1 MMLSPN
7 LLDFLQKSKKNRV
20 ESIFI
25 KQLLLLPF
33 AFCLL
38 PTYGI
43 SLFKRIISWQTK
55 TINFVIVSVLTFSL
69 IINLNPVA
77 FGQTNNLLSPSL
89 NSSDT
94 PNAEIVYASITLDDR
109 ELFQIAALA
118 GSGIN
123 LGSKNSTSP
132 LEMRVKMYENNLQQ
146 ILQTGFDPATL
157 QFSIEKGETQNLIVA
172 ADGDRLTS
180 QPVIAITK
188 FDAQIYGLSESD
200 LAQELIN
207 IIKNALIIA
216 QKERSP
222 DYLQSQ
228 FFLSGGLI
236 VGAILVSILLV
247 LLQKKSLKKYQQRCQ
262 EEEGF
267 KEGLTS
273 NNNGEDEE
281 NKLLVLQRK
290 QNFNSLFR
298 GTLQISHVVLW
309 VGSITWILGRF
320 PQTRWLHN
328 WLVIKSVVVAIALG
342 TYLGIK
348 ASAVLIDWLLKK
360 WLDSQSMTS
369 ASSSRMAARITT
381 VSQVIKGVVSVTL
394 AAIGIIWIL
403 HQLHIPIAPVLAGAG
418 IIGFAISFSSQNL
431 IRDIINGALIL
442 LEDQY
447 ALGDIINVGHAS
459 GAVENM
465 NLRMSQLRG
474 VDGRLSTVPN
484 SSITTVHN
492 LTKDWSRINFTVEV
506 DYDSDPTEAVEV
518 VKQVAEE
525 LAKDEE
531 WGERVLEPADV
542 LGVNNLSH
550 NGIEVVIWIRT
561 LPGFQ
566 WSVAREFRRRLK
578 IAFDDAGIPI
588 GVPQRSL
595 LFQTYPTMFGD
606 GFDGDMDRN

>member
-1 MMLSPN
+1 M
-7 LLDFLQKSKKNRV
+7 
-20 ESIFI
+20 
-25 KQLLLLPF
+25 
-33 AFCLL
+33 
-38 PTYGI
+38 
-43 SLFKRIISWQTK
+43 
-55 TINFVIVSVLTFSL
+55 
-69 IINLNPVA
+69 
-77 FGQTNNLLSPSL
+77 
-89 NSSDT
+89 
-94 PNAEIVYASITLDDR
+94 
-109 ELFQIAALA
+109 
-118 GSGIN
+118 
-123 LGSKNSTSP
+123 
-132 LEMRVKMYENNLQQ
+132 
-146 ILQTGFDPATL
+146 
-157 QFSIEKGETQNLIVA
+157 
-172 ADGDRLTS
+172 
-180 QPVIAITK
+180 
-188 FDAQIYGLSESD
+188 
-200 LAQELIN
+200 
-207 IIKNALIIA
+207 
-216 QKERSP
+216 
-222 DYLQSQ
+222 
-228 FFLSGGLI
+228 
-236 VGAILVSILLV
+236 LVSILLV
-247 LLQKKSLKKYQQRCQ
+247 LFQKKSIKKYQQRCH
-262 EEEGF
+262 EEGEL
-267 KEGLTS
+267 KERLTS
-273 NNNGEDEE
+273 KNNNGEDGE
-281 NKLLVLQRK
+281 NQLLILQRK
-290 QNFNSLFR
+290 QNFNSFFR
-298 GTLQISHVVLW
+298 GALQISHIVLW
-309 VGSITWILGRF
+309 VGAITWILGRF

-328 WLVIKSVVVAIALG
+328 LLVTKGVIVAIALG

-360 WLDSQSMTS
+360 WLDRQSMT
-369 ASSSRMAARITT
+369 ATSSSRMAARITT
-381 VSQVIKGVVSVTL
+381 VSQVVKGVVTMVL
-394 AAIGIIWIL
+394 ASIGIIWIL
-403 HQLHIPIAPVLAGAG
+403 HQLHIPIAPVLTGAG

-431 IRDIINGALIL
+431 IRDVINGGLIL

-459 GAVENM
+459 GVVENM

-518 VKQVAEE
+518 VKQVSEE

-550 NGIEVVIWIRT
+550 NGIEIVIWIRT

>member
-1 MMLSPN
+1 MKKKQNFPFPIPN
-7 LLDFLQKSKKNRV
+7 F
-20 ESIFI
+20 
-25 KQLLLLPF
+25 PF
-33 AFCLL
+33 
-38 PTYGI
+38 PKI
-43 SLFKRIISWQTK
+43 
-55 TINFVIVSVLTFSL
+55 INFVIVSVLTFGS
-69 IINLNPVA
+69 IVNLNSVA
-77 FGQTNNLLSPSL
+77 FGQSNNLVSPNLSPS
-89 NSSDT
+89 DT
-94 PNAEIVYASITLDDR
+94 ANAEIVYAPIKLDDR
-109 ELFQIAALA
+109 ELFQIAAMA

-123 LGSKNSTSP
+123 LGGKNSGSP
-132 LEMRVKMYENNLQQ
+132 LEMRVKMYEKNLQQ

-157 QFSIEKGETQNLIVA
+157 KFSLEKGETQNLIVA
-172 ADGDRLTS
+172 ADGENLKE
-180 QPVIAITK
+180 QPVIALTQL
-188 FDAQIYGLSESD
+188 DAQIYGLSESE
-200 LAQELIN
+200 LAKELIS
-207 IIKNALIIA
+207 IIKNALIAA

-236 VGAILVSILLV
+236 LGAILVSIFWV
-247 LLQKKSLKKYQQRCQ
+247 LLQKKSIQKYQQRCQ
-262 EEEGF
+262 EEGEL
-267 KEGLTS
+267 KERLTS
-273 NNNGEDEE
+273 KNNNGEDEE
-281 NKLLVLQRK
+281 NQLLILQRQ
-290 QNFNSLFR
+290 QNFNSFFR
-298 GTLQISHVVLW
+298 GALQISHVVLW
-309 VGSITWILGRF
+309 VGAITWILGRF

-328 WLVIKSVVVAIALG
+328 WLVIKSVIVAIALG

-360 WLDSQSMTS
+360 WLDRQSMT
-369 ASSSRMAARITT
+369 ATSSSRMAARITT
-381 VSQVIKGVVSVTL
+381 VSQVVKGVVTVVL
-394 AAIGIIWIL
+394 ASIGIIWIL
-403 HQLHIPIAPVLAGAG
+403 HKLHVPIAPVLTGAG

-431 IRDIINGALIL
+431 IRDVINGGLIL

-459 GAVENM
+459 GVVENM

-550 NGIEVVIWIRT
+550 NGIEIVIWIRT

-578 IAFDDAGIPI
+578 IAFDDVGIPI